1 MVALTEQKQKVE
13 AALASLKRNANAG
26 AMAAPV
32 AASLIVA
39 AVQPLEDNAGA
50 MFYRLKA
57 ERWLSLLLAT
67 EPDMGLEQLAE
78 RTRALAA
85 VSMGIQAELGGIPG
99 RLSMLGSE
107 SN

>member
-1 MVALTEQKQKVE
+1 MVAQTVQKQKVE
-13 AALASLKRNANAG
+13 EALASLKRNARVD

-39 AVQPLEDNAGA
+39 AVLPLEDNAGA

-57 ERWLSLLLAT
+57 ERWLTLLLAT

-78 RTRALAA
+78 RMRALAA
-85 VSMGIQAELGGIPG
+85 VSKGVQAELSGIPG
-99 RLSMLGSE
+99 RLSMLVSA
-107 SN
+107 